1 MQAIQSIREQ
11 HPRKA
16 NCKYWWRDRVICQL
30 DVSPARDSSRTDTP
44 VYSPDDINW
53 DRLTQLGIEGLWL
66 SHRLDDADSTSGCVV
81 HSPEDLASL
90 PTLSAESNAI
100 ALAALT
106 KRLGVMID
114 VPHLRATAS
123 ADAIAAC
130 QPTSFKGSWYQ
141 WPAVDAGYFT
151 TQRLGGDPL
160 DPLRMVHSL
169 GFCNGVHLA
178 PTVHAALNRIFKDTC
193 IAWPFWAFA
202 DECAEFGPTGYSRSQ
217 DARLARLITGIQM
230 CLKGSPVLPFNDIE
244 NWDKLAFDHCAQF
257 VKWRRSMPTLCHGRM
272 RLLPMHG
279 NLLMLLREHQNQT
292 VLCVFNLSDRYV
304 RQAIPEGFADTCL
317 IAGSGLDGGR
327 IVNKHI
333 DCDPWGAMFASI
345 QK

>member
-1 MQAIQSIREQ
+1 MQAVRSIREQ

-16 NCKYWWRDRVICQL
+16 NCKYWWRGRVICQL
-30 DVSPARDSSRTDTP
+30 DVSPAGDSSRTDTP

-178 PTVHAALNRIFKDTC
+178 PTVHAALNRLFKDTC